1 MLSSTR
7 EMVQS
12 NQLWWC
18 EAIPAG
24 CGVLE
29 STVPQPRAVT
39 CSEQESSDRTEL
51 RQGCAVSRCSPI
63 GTSHIRHVLLDV
75 PQIWHS
81 FSELGRRMGWEREGE
96 QKPIKESNTFYQS
109 YLMLFFLSLFHH
121 FDLSN
126 KTDTLATVQTLRC
139 AVWEGSGLAA
149 EGMCLQLCIWK
160 YFPLRWDNILFVL
173 PHTSAV
179 SFFFS
184 HGTGGWKASLRSPSS
199 PDLCNWYLNK
209 ILFSAG
215 I

>member
-1 MLSSTR
+1 MHAC
-7 EMVQS
+7 V
-12 NQLWWC
+12 
-18 EAIPAG
+18 A
-24 CGVLE
+24 
-29 STVPQPRAVT
+29 
-39 CSEQESSDRTEL
+39 
-51 RQGCAVSRCSPI
+51 RC
-63 GTSHIRHVLLDV
+63 TTDL
-75 PQIWHS
+75 
-81 FSELGRRMGWEREGE
+81 
-96 QKPIKESNTFYQS
+96 T
-109 YLMLFFLSLFHH
+109 FFLVNLGEEWGGKGRGSRNQSKKAILFINHIWCYSFPLFHH

-126 KTDTLATVQTLRC
+126 KTDTLATFQTLSF

-184 HGTGGWKASLRSPSS
+184 HGTVGWKASLHSPSS

-209 ILFSAG
+209 ILYSAG